1 MQDLRLRKGLRVHE
15 IEERIEKAV
24 VLAENCGTT
33 DGAHHK
39 MWVID
44 QMLRVLIPDEYE
56 EQFGSDQNWDQG
68 TPP

>member
-1 MQDLRLRKGLRVHE
+1 MQDLQLRKGLRVHE
-15 IEERIEKAV
+15 LEERINKAV
-24 VLAENCGTT
+24 EVARE
-33 DGAHHK
+33 DGAEDGEHHK

-56 EQFGSDQNWDQG
+56 EQFGSDQCWDQG